1 MRDLS
6 GSSGL
11 LIFRYLN
18 REVLRAFVG
27 VLAVLVAIF
36 LTQRLVQRLGQAAG
50 GDISGMAV
58 LQLVGLYVPVL
69 FSLLLPL
76 TLFLSILL
84 AFGRLYVEHEMTV
97 LRACGVGERD
107 VIRHLMKPV
116 AVLTLFTAA
125 MTMWVVPTALE
136 SETRVLDAQAAQGQ
150 LSLLLPGRFQE
161 TSDKKSVFY
170 VQEFTGEDAL
180 AGVFFATLPQEPS
193 AVLQVPSAAQ
203 QGAPEGG
210 KPGEKTGIMAAKSGY
225 HYTDPADGQ
234 HYLVLTDGYRYELT
248 PGRNDWSVVRYDK
261 YFMRVPDPEINA
273 RQRKTKALSTLQ
285 LLQNRTPANVAELQW
300 RLSVPLS
307 MPILALMAVPLC
319 RVRPREGKFARLL
332 PGLMIYLL
340 YTLLLMLARSRV
352 EDGKLPEWIGLWPV
366 HLVALAIAVFL
377 VTRREVRRAPA
388 ELRPATPEGAAS

>member
-1 MRDLS
+1 MRDPS

-50 GDISGMAV
+50 GDISGVAV

-116 AVLTLFTAA
+116 AALTLFTAA

-180 AGVFFATLPQEPS
+180 AGVFFATLPQE
-193 AVLQVPSAAQ
+193 AA
-203 QGAPEGG
+203 GG
-210 KPGEKTGIMAAKSGY
+210 SQASPADGTPGEKTGIMAAKSGY

-366 HLVALAIAVFL
+366 HLVALGIAVFL

-388 ELRPATPEGAAS
+388 ELRPATPDGAAS

>member
-1 MRDLS
+1 MRDPS

-50 GDISGMAV
+50 GDISGVAV

-180 AGVFFATLPQEPS
+180 AGVFFATLPQE
-193 AVLQVPSAAQ
+193 AV
-203 QGAPEGG
+203 GG
-210 KPGEKTGIMAAKSGY
+210 SQASPADGTPGEKTGIMAAKSGY

-366 HLVALAIAVFL
+366 HLVALGIAVFL

-388 ELRPATPEGAAS
+388 ELRPATPDGAAS

>member
-1 MRDLS
+1 M
-6 GSSGL
+6 

-50 GDISGMAV
+50 GDISGVAV

-116 AVLTLFTAA
+116 AALTLFTAA

-180 AGVFFATLPQEPS
+180 AGVFFATLPQE
-193 AVLQVPSAAQ
+193 AA
-203 QGAPEGG
+203 GG
-210 KPGEKTGIMAAKSGY
+210 SQASPADGTPGEKTGIMAAKSGY

-366 HLVALAIAVFL
+366 HLVALGIAVFL

-388 ELRPATPEGAAS
+388 ELRPATPDGAAS